1 MIVASSGENIY
12 PEEIES
18 KLNEHEAV
26 LESLA
31 LESGGQI
38 VARVFLNPEY
48 LEKHLHLDK
57 MGSLAS
63 EPAIQRLLEEI
74 KAQANHNLSA
84 FSRIRK
90 ISEQK
95 EPFEKT
101 ATQKIKRFLYQ

>member
-1 MIVASSGENIY
+1 
-12 PEEIES
+12 
-18 KLNEHEAV
+18 
-26 LESLA
+26 
-31 LESGGQI
+31 
-38 VARVFLNPEY
+38 
-48 LEKHLHLDK
+48 

-74 KAQANHNLSA
+74 KAQANQNLSA